1 MEKCLWCIVKLQK
14 KTKKPKQFAEPYIWH
29 QSIFVKLKKYLPSDL
44 CTEKTLKAVSTKRFT
59 GYLWVFFFCFCSDY
73 FYHKNKSKNWKTIP
87 SNQENGSVSLES
99 HGDF

>member
-59 GYLWVFFFCFCSDY
+59 GYLWVFFFVFVQIT
-73 FYHKNKSKNWKTIP
+73 FTIKIKVKIGK
-87 SNQENGSVSLES
+87 QYQVIKRMVQ
-99 HGDF
+99 